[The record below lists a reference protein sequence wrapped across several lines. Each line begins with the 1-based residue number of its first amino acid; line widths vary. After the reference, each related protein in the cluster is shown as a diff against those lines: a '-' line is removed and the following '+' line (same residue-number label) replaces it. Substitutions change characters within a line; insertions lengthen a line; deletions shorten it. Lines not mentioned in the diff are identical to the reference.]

1 MAISIQFEK
10 NFKTDYTYS
19 DLSLDMENEY
29 TPYGESNLTR
39 GGGNGD
45 IKTDFD
51 EHAIANSLRNLFSTR
66 PKQRLLDPEYGLD
79 LSQFLFENA
88 NEYTARLIGRK
99 IEQGIRKYES
109 RVTLKF
115 VEVVVD
121 EEYNSYDISLNL
133 TIPSLN
139 KDVVYRSIFTENGF
153 TNI

>member
-19 DLSLDMENEY
+19 DLALDMEKEY
-29 TPYGESNLTR
+29 VPYGESNLTR
-39 GGGNGD
+39 SGGNGD

-51 EHAIANSLRNLFSTR
+51 EYAIANSLRNLFSTR

-88 NEYTARLIGRK
+88 NEYTARLIARK
-99 IEQGIRKYES
+99 ITQGIRKYES
-109 RVTLKF
+109 RVTLNF
-115 VEVVVD
+115 VEVNVD
-121 EEYNSYDISLNL
+121 EEYNRYDISLNL

-139 KDVVYRSIFTENGF
+139 KDVIYRSIFNENGF
-153 TNI
+153 TNV